1 MRIISLD
8 IGIRNLSVCVLS
20 NEDHEDQEDQEPLA
34 WSLLPLLDDDV
45 KVKQASLD
53 QLSQT
58 LYQRLDELCLT
69 ALKNQAEDKNKD
81 KRLVILLE
89 NQPCMKAPLMKT
101 IQVMIFSYFQMLR
114 HVGQLDQLECS
125 VHLVSAQM
133 KTKAALHPFTLPE
146 TLLTAY
152 KKRKWESVQYTKAYL
167 NSPEFH
173 FQSGKS
179 LFESQKKKDDLAD
192 AFLQAC
198 AWLKTQKTVPLQSF
212 HMV

>member
-20 NEDHEDQEDQEPLA
+20 NENQENQELEQPLA

-45 KVKQASLD
+45 KVKQTSLD

-58 LYQRLDELCLT
+58 LYQRLDELCLL
-69 ALKNQAEDKNKD
+69 ALKDQDKDQD
-81 KRLVILLE
+81 KKLVILLE

-125 VHLVSAQM
+125 VHLVSAQI

-173 FQSGKS
+173 FHSGRS
-179 LFESQKKKDDLAD
+179 IFESQKKKDDLAD

-198 AWLKTQKTVPLQSF
+198 AWLKSQKIVMPLQSF